1 MAAETDVFF
10 WPDVPSSGTR
20 DVRPVPEE
28 AAAERDDAPGAVG
41 AIGAIGDATAW
52 TLFGMVFASM
62 ASGRPAALRRF
73 GDGRGGSS

>member
-1 MAAETDVFF
+1 VAAETDVFF

-28 AAAERDDAPGAVG
+28 ATAERGDAPG